1 MANSKKSSKKK
12 ADGPAEKAPRGFRI
26 ANDWKGDVQDFD
38 PRATPG
44 FSGKKTEG
52 KEFLLARD
60 AELDELQERLYA
72 AHHGGGEGR
81 SVLLIVQGMDTS
93 GKGGMVRNVIGAT
106 MDLQGV
112 RVQGFGRPT
121 EEEAAH
127 DFLWRFTPHLPKPG
141 QIAVFDRSHYEDVL
155 VQRVKQMAPPEEI
168 ERRYGAI
175 VEFENELAANGTKI
189 IKVMPHISRAFQA
202 ENLKKRI
209 ERADKHWKYNPSDID
224 DRKLWSQF
232 MAAYQIAMTR
242 TSTEVAP
249 WYCIPSDNKTYCRTV
264 VKALLFDALK
274 SLNLEWPAADFD
286 PEVELE
292 RLANS

>member
-1 MANSKKSSKKK
+1 MSKLTVEEAKQFFV
-12 ADGPAEKAPRGFRI
+12 GPDFQLV
-26 ANDWKGDVQDFD
+26 DVD
-38 PRATPG
+38 PAATPG
-44 FSGKKTEG
+44 VSDVD
-52 KEFLLARD
+52 D
-60 AELDELQERLYA
+60 AFKDYDDDLDELQEMLFA
-72 AHHGGGEGR
+72 NGR
-81 SVLLIVQGMDTS
+81 AGNEDAGSILLVLQGMDTS
-93 GKGGMVRNVIGAT
+93 GKGGIVRNVIGAT

-175 VEFENELAANGTKI
+175 VDFENELAANGTKI
-189 IKVMPHISRAFQA
+189 IKVMPHISREFQA

-209 ERADKHWKYNPSDID
+209 ERADKHWKYNPSDIE

-249 WYCIPSDNKTYCRTV
+249 WYCIPSDNKKYCRTV

>member
-1 MANSKKSSKKK
+1 MSKLTVEEAQQFKVGPDFQL
-12 ADGPAEKAPRGFRI
+12 ADVDPA
-26 ANDWKGDVQDFD
+26 
-38 PRATPG
+38 ATP
-44 FSGKKTEG
+44 
-52 KEFLLARD
+52 D
-60 AELDELQERLYA
+60 ASDVDEAFHTYDDELEELQEMLYA
-72 AHHGGGEGR
+72 NGR
-81 SVLLIVQGMDTS
+81 ADNDDAGSVLLVLQGMDTS
-93 GKGGMVRNVIGAT
+93 GKGGIVRHVIGET

-112 RVQGFGRPT
+112 HVQAFGRPT

-175 VEFENELAANGTKI
+175 VEFENELAASGTKI
-189 IKVMPHISRAFQA
+189 VKVMPHISRAFQA

-209 ERADKHWKYNPSDID
+209 ERPDKHWKYNPSDID

-249 WYCIPSDNKTYCRTV
+249 WYCVPSDNKTYCRSV
-264 VKALLFDALK
+264 VKALLYDALK

-286 PEVELE
+286 AEVELE
-292 RLANS
+292 RLKNS

>member
-1 MANSKKSSKKK
+1 
-12 ADGPAEKAPRGFRI
+12 
-26 ANDWKGDVQDFD
+26 
-38 PRATPG
+38 
-44 FSGKKTEG
+44 
-52 KEFLLARD
+52 
-60 AELDELQERLYA
+60 
-72 AHHGGGEGR
+72 
-81 SVLLIVQGMDTS
+81 MDTA
-93 GKGGMVRNVIGAT
+93 GKGGIVRHVVGAT

-112 RVQGFGRPT
+112 HVHAFGPPT
-121 EEEAAH
+121 EEEAEH
-127 DFLWRFTPHLPKPG
+127 DFLWRLTPHLPEPG

-175 VEFENELAANGTKI
+175 VDFENQLAARGTKI
-189 IKVMPHISRAFQA
+189 IKVMPHISREFQA
-202 ENLKKRI
+202 ENLKERI

-232 MAAYQIAMTR
+232 MAAYQIALTR
-242 TSTEVAP
+242 TSTEAAP

-264 VKALLFDALK
+264 VKTLLYDALQ
-274 SLNLEWPAADFD
+274 SLDLDWPEADFD

>member
-1 MANSKKSSKKK
+1 MSKLTVEEAKQFFV
-12 ADGPAEKAPRGFRI
+12 GPDFQLV
-26 ANDWKGDVQDFD
+26 DVD
-38 PRATPG
+38 PAATPG
-44 FSGKKTEG
+44 VSDVD
-52 KEFLLARD
+52 D
-60 AELDELQERLYA
+60 AFKDYDDDLDELQEMLFA
-72 AHHGGGEGR
+72 NGR
-81 SVLLIVQGMDTS
+81 AGNEDAGSILLVLQGMDTS
-93 GKGGMVRNVIGAT
+93 GKGGIVRNVIGAT

-175 VEFENELAANGTKI
+175 VEFENELASRGTKI
-189 IKVMPHISRAFQA
+189 IKVMPHISREFQA
-202 ENLKKRI
+202 ENLKERI
-209 ERADKHWKYNPSDID
+209 ERADKHWKYNPSDIE

-249 WYCIPSDNKTYCRTV
+249 WYCIPSDNKKYCRTV

>member
-1 MANSKKSSKKK
+1 MSKLTVEEAKQFFV
-12 ADGPAEKAPRGFRI
+12 GPDFQLV
-26 ANDWKGDVQDFD
+26 DVD
-38 PRATPG
+38 PAATPG
-44 FSGKKTEG
+44 VSDVD
-52 KEFLLARD
+52 D
-60 AELDELQERLYA
+60 AFHDYDGDLDELQEMLFA
-72 AHHGGGEGR
+72 NGR
-81 SVLLIVQGMDTS
+81 AGNEDAGSILLVLQGMDTS
-93 GKGGMVRNVIGAT
+93 GKGGIVRNVIGAT

-175 VEFENELAANGTKI
+175 VEFENELAARGTKI
-189 IKVMPHISRAFQA
+189 IKVMPHISREFQA

>member
-1 MANSKKSSKKK
+1 MSKLTVEEAKQFFV
-12 ADGPAEKAPRGFRI
+12 GPDFQLV
-26 ANDWKGDVQDFD
+26 DVD
-38 PRATPG
+38 PAATPG
-44 FSGKKTEG
+44 VSDVD
-52 KEFLLARD
+52 D
-60 AELDELQERLYA
+60 AFNDYDDDLDELQEMLFA
-72 AHHGGGEGR
+72 NGR
-81 SVLLIVQGMDTS
+81 AGNEDAGSILLVLQGMDTA
-93 GKGGMVRNVIGAT
+93 GKGGIVRNVIGAT

-112 RVQGFGRPT
+112 HVQGFGRPT

-155 VQRVKQMAPPEEI
+155 VQLVKQMAPPEEI

-175 VEFENELAANGTKI
+175 VEFENELAARGTKI
-189 IKVMPHISRAFQA
+189 IKVMPHISREFQA

>member
-1 MANSKKSSKKK
+1 MAKVSIEEAKQFKV
-12 ADGPAEKAPRGFRI
+12 GPDFQI
-26 ANDWKGDVQDFD
+26 DDVD
-38 PRATPG
+38 PKATPG
-44 FSGKKTEG
+44 VSDVDDAFDEYDTEI
-52 KEFLLARD
+52 
-60 AELDELQERLYA
+60 DELQECLYA
-72 AHHGGGEGR
+72 NGR
-81 SVLLIVQGMDTS
+81 AGNENAGSILLVLQGMDTS
-93 GKGGMVRNVIGAT
+93 GKGGIVRHVVGAN

-112 RVQGFGRPT
+112 HVKAFGRPT

-127 DFLWRFTPHLPKPG
+127 DFLWRFYPHLPEPG
-141 QIAVFDRSHYEDVL
+141 MVSVFDRSHYEDVL

-175 VEFENELAANGTKI
+175 VEFENELASRGTKI
-189 IKVMPHISRAFQA
+189 IKVMPHISREFQA

-232 MAAYQIAMTR
+232 MDAYQIAMTR

>member
-1 MANSKKSSKKK
+1 MSKLTVEEAKQFFV
-12 ADGPAEKAPRGFRI
+12 GPDFQLV
-26 ANDWKGDVQDFD
+26 DVD
-38 PRATPG
+38 PAATPG
-44 FSGKKTEG
+44 VSDVD
-52 KEFLLARD
+52 D
-60 AELDELQERLYA
+60 AFKDYDDDLDELQEMLFA
-72 AHHGGGEGR
+72 NGR
-81 SVLLIVQGMDTS
+81 AGNEDAGSILLVLQGMDTS
-93 GKGGMVRNVIGAT
+93 GKGGIVRNVIGAT

-175 VEFENELAANGTKI
+175 VEFENELASRGTKI
-189 IKVMPHISRAFQA
+189 IKVMPHVSREFQA
-202 ENLKKRI
+202 ENLKERI
-209 ERADKHWKYNPSDID
+209 ERADKHWKYNPSDIE

-249 WYCIPSDNKTYCRTV
+249 WYCIPSDNKKYCRTV